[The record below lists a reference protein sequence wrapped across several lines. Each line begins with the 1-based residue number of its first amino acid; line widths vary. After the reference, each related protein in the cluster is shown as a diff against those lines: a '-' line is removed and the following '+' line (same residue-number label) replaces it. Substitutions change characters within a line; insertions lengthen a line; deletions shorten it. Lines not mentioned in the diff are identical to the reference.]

1 MVING
6 DNELERVTGG
16 FFYINVKGS
25 RATFEESS
33 VVFDDC

>member
-1 MVING
+1 MVTNG
-6 DNELERVTGG
+6 DNELEMVTGG
-16 FFYINVKGS
+16 FSYINVNGS